1 MNGGV
6 FLPEDSPLPPR
17 KVLAP
22 RKPCGQLKREPRDS
36 RPLAPIQVRRLLD
49 AAAEGLRDPLWGSMI
64 GRLHLNGKISS
75 AELATAK
82 HWARIVA
89 NYSAACCSP
98 RPPRTVPLDAIGGTP
113 VDPDSATGE
122 RGVRR
127 HERASAAWLEGRN
140 ALRLAGRDAERVVD
154 SVCARDCALAGFGE
168 LNALRAGLQALA
180 ALWSAKRKASAR

>member
-1 MNGGV
+1 MAAC
-6 FLPEDSPLPPR
+6 SSRRIRRCPLEKSWPLEN
-17 KVLAP
+17 LAASSSESHAI
-22 RKPCGQLKREPRDS
+22 RVRW
-36 RPLAPIQVRRLLD
+36 RPFKFVGFLD

-122 RGVRR
+122 REVRR

-154 SVCARDCALAGFGE
+154 DVCAQDRAPAGFDD
-168 LNALRAGLQALA
+168 LNALRAGLAALA
-180 ALWSAKRKASAR
+180 ALWSARRKASR

>member
-17 KVLAP
+17 KILAP

-64 GRLHLNGKISS
+64 GPLHLNGKISS

-82 HWARIVA
+82 HWASR
-89 NYSAACCSP
+89 
-98 RPPRTVPLDAIGGTP
+98 
-113 VDPDSATGE
+113 
-122 RGVRR
+122 
-127 HERASAAWLEGRN
+127 
-140 ALRLAGRDAERVVD
+140 
-154 SVCARDCALAGFGE
+154 SVIENDGNF
-168 LNALRAGLQALA
+168 
-180 ALWSAKRKASAR
+180 